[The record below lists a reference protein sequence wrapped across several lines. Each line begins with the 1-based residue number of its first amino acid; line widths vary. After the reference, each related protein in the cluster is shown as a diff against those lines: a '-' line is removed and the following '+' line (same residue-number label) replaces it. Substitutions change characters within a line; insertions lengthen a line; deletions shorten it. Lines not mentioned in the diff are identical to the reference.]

1 MRTTIDI
8 DANLLEEVLKET
20 GAPSKK
26 KAINKAL
33 QEFLQSKRRN
43 ELAEMI
49 GNYED
54 FALTLEELERI
65 RNES

>member
-8 DANLLEEVLKET
+8 DAELLEEVLKET
-20 GAPSKK
+20 KAPSKK
-26 KAINKAL
+26 KAINIAL
-33 QEFLQSKRRN
+33 QEFLQSKRRK
-43 ELAEMI
+43 ELANMI

-65 RNES
+65 RSES